1 MDYLTDG
8 SVAGLLLLCSV
19 SATADEHNPE
29 PILKVILTK
38 FETIEA
44 TTGQV
49 SSEIAAQ
56 LRT

>member
-1 MDYLTDG
+1 MDYLTNG
-8 SVAGLLLLCSV
+8 SVAGLLLLCSI
-19 SATADEHNPE
+19 SAGADEHNPK